1 MIINQE
7 YKYWKKEAPKRY
19 DYLFTR
25 SLEWP
30 TSTFQWLPDV
40 HASSEAQYHNALI
53 CANST
58 DGEQCELQKVRIA
71 VPQSSKGN
79 SSIIQRRHS

>member
-30 TSTFQWLPDV
+30 TSTFQWLPELESDDLFYL
-40 HASSEAQYHNALI
+40 HYAYISSNTLD
-53 CANST
+53 N
-58 DGEQCELQKVRIA
+58 
-71 VPQSSKGN
+71 
-79 SSIIQRRHS
+79 